1 MEQATATRSRTAFD
15 LLGGAP
21 VVRRV
26 VDRFYDLMDADADY
40 AELRSLHAQDL
51 APMRD
56 SLTGFLTAWLG
67 GPRDWFDE
75 RPGRCMMSA
84 HKGVAITEA
93 SARQWADAMSR
104 AVLDSVEE
112 GDLVEKLAQA
122 LSGMALS
129 MASLPGR

>member
-1 MEQATATRSRTAFD
+1 MEHATAIRPRTAFD
-15 LLGGAP
+15 LVGGAP

-40 AELRSLHAQDL
+40 AELRLLHAPDL
-51 APMRD
+51 SPMRD

-84 HKGVAITEA
+84 HRGVAITEV

-104 AVLDSVEE
+104 AVLDRVEDS
-112 GDLVEKLAQA
+112 GLAQKLAQA
-122 LSGMALS
+122 LSSMALS
-129 MASLPGR
+129 MAGLPRG